1 MRVGNRVS
9 NPLFAK
15 TCWNMKPL
23 ASTVLGLVGALSTLA
38 TAADNVDFDRDV
50 RPILSE
56 NCFHCHGP
64 DGQARKADLRLDTRD
79 GIFDSVVVAGKIG
92 DSELY
97 SRITDR
103 DAEQRMPP
111 AATGLKLTESEKDTL
126 RRWIEQ
132 GAKWTRHWSFEAP
145 EQPPLPSVEH
155 ENWAQ
160 NEIDRFVLA
169 RLEQAGLEPSA
180 TAGRIHVLRRVTLD
194 LTGLPPKPEEVD
206 AFVNDNLP
214 GAYERVVD
222 RLLMSSAYGERM
234 AWPWLAASRYADTD
248 GFQGDPTRTMWPWRD
263 WLINALN
270 TNMPFDQFTVEMLA
284 GDLIPNATPEQIIAT
299 GFNRNHMFNGE
310 GGRIP
315 EETRV
320 ENVFDRTET
329 TSTVW
334 LGLTMTCSR
343 CHDHKYDPMTQQEY
357 YQLFS
362 FFNNTS
368 ETGQRSGG
376 KAPPSVNYL
385 LPEQRR
391 TLKAVA
397 EQISTLGKRMEGP
410 LPAVDQDQK
419 VWGAEQAKMLVEARR
434 ANGKLS
440 LSHWMVLGPL
450 SAPGGNAAR
459 AFKENLGPE
468 DGVDLKRKYENGKT
482 VWRREPKLVDGKV
495 HQLPNTIGA
504 TYLYRTIDSPAKR
517 VLQVSLGSDDGIKVW
532 LNAKQLLSKNVSR
545 GAAPDQEKLRLEL
558 NKGRNELLLK
568 IINTGGIAGVYY
580 RNTAESLNGLPAE
593 VAKALLV
600 EDEKRSAADRK
611 LIRQHYRS
619 KFSKD
624 WQTLNAERANLQK
637 QQQAINKSAATV
649 MVMDE
654 LPSGKRRKAAVLFR
668 GIYNKPTETTVSAG
682 TPSFLPR
689 LPTKKSPNR
698 LDLAHWLMHP
708 SNPMT
713 ARVTVNR
720 YWQLFF
726 GTGLVETSEDF
737 GRQGSRPS
745 HPQLLD
751 WLSTRF
757 LASGWDV
764 KAMHKLIVMSATY
777 RQSSRVSQELLQR
790 DPANQLL
797 ARAPRYRMPSWML
810 RDQALAVGGLLVNRI
825 GGPSVKPYQ
834 PPGVWAE
841 ATFGKIRYQPDKGE
855 AIYRRSLYIFWRRI
869 VGPTMLFDGGKR
881 QTCEVK
887 PTLTNTPLHAL
898 TTLNETTYVESARA
912 LAQRVMQAA
921 QSPQD
926 RVTLAFRLAAARRP
940 SSNELSLLTRRL
952 GILQRAYA
960 DNVAEANK
968 VLRVGSSPRDESLD
982 AAEHAAYA
990 TLCMLLL
997 NLDEVISRE

>member
-1 MRVGNRVS
+1 
-9 NPLFAK
+9 
-15 TCWNMKPL
+15 MKRC
-23 ASTVLGLVGALSTLA
+23 ASTLLGLVSALPTLA
-38 TAADNVDFDRDV
+38 VAADRIDFDRDV

-79 GIFDSVVVAGKIG
+79 GIFDSVVVAGNV
-92 DSELY
+92 DSSELY
-97 SRITDR
+97 RRVTER

-111 AATGLKLTESEKDTL
+111 AATGLSLTAAEKETL

-145 EQPPLPSVEH
+145 VQPPLPPVQRRD
-155 ENWAQ
+155 WPQ
-160 NEIDRFVLA
+160 NEIDHFVLA
-169 RLEQAGLEPSA
+169 RLEQAGLAPSP
-180 TAGRIHVLRRVTLD
+180 TADRIHLLRRVTLD
-194 LTGLPPKPEEVD
+194 LTGLPPKLEDVES
-206 AFVNDNLP
+206 FVNDKAP
-214 GAYERVVD
+214 GAYERVID
-222 RLLMSSAYGERM
+222 RLLKSPAYGERM
-234 AWPWLAASRYADTD
+234 AWPWLAAARYADTD

-270 TNMPFDQFTVEMLA
+270 NNMPFDQFSVEMLA
-284 GDLIPNATPEQIIAT
+284 GDLLPNATLEQVIAT

-343 CHDHKYDPMTQQEY
+343 CHDHKYDPMTQREY

-376 KAPPSVNYL
+376 KAPPSVSYL

-391 TLKAVA
+391 RLTAVA
-397 EQISTLGKRMEGP
+397 EQISTISKRMQGP
-410 LPAVDQDQK
+410 LPAADQAQRAWEREQMK
-419 VWGAEQAKMLVEARR
+419 VLAEAQSSKS
-434 ANGKLS
+434 KLS
-440 LSHWMVLGPL
+440 FGNWMVLGPL
-450 SAPGGNAAR
+450 PAPGGNATR
-459 AFKENLGPE
+459 AFNENLGPE
-468 DGVDLKRKYENGKT
+468 AGVDLKRTYENGKAA
-482 VWRREPKLVDGKV
+482 WHSEPKFVDGKV
-495 HQLPNTIGA
+495 HPLPNTIGA
-504 TYLYRTIDSPAKR
+504 TYLYRTIEAPAKR
-517 VLQVSLGSDDGIKVW
+517 RLQVSLGSDDGIKVW
-532 LNAKQLLSKNVSR
+532 LNTKQVLSKNVAR
-545 GAAPDQEKLRLEL
+545 GAAPDQEKLTLDL

-568 IINTGGIAGVYY
+568 ITNSGGIAGVYF
-580 RNTAESLNGLPAE
+580 RTMSTSPNGLPAN
-593 VAKALLV
+593 VAQALLV
-600 EDEKRSAADRK
+600 ADTKRTAAHRK

-619 KFSKD
+619 NFSKA
-624 WQTLNAERANLQK
+624 WQALNAKRTKLQK
-637 QQQAINKSAATV
+637 QQQAINKTAATV

-654 LPSGKRRKAAVLFR
+654 MPESKRRKTAILFR
-668 GIYNKPTETTVSAG
+668 GIYNKPTEITVSTG
-682 TPSFLPR
+682 TPSFLPP
-689 LPTKKSPNR
+689 LPVNKSLNR
-698 LDLAHWLMHP
+698 LNLAQWLMDE
-708 SNPMT
+708 SNPLT

-726 GTGLVETSEDF
+726 GTGLVKTSEDF
-737 GRQGSRPS
+737 GRQGSRPT

-751 WLSTRF
+751 WMATRF
-757 LASGWDV
+757 IATGWDV
-764 KAMHKLIVMSATY
+764 KALHKLIVMSATY
-777 RQSSRVSQELLQR
+777 RQSSRISQELLQR

-810 RDQALAVGGLLVNRI
+810 RDQALAVGGLLVNRL

-834 PPGVWAE
+834 PSGVWAE
-841 ATFGKIRYQPDKGE
+841 ATFGKIRYQPDKGD
-855 AIYRRSLYIFWRRI
+855 ALYRRSLYIFWRRI

-912 LAQRVMQAA
+912 MAQRVMRTA
-921 QSPQD
+921 QTPQD
-926 RVTLAFRLAAARRP
+926 RVILAFRLVAARKP
-940 SSNELSLLTRRL
+940 DASELAVLMRRL
-952 GILQRAYA
+952 DILRDVYA
-960 DNVAEANK
+960 GDVAAANK
-968 VLRVGSSPRDESLD
+968 VLQVGASPRDERLD
-982 AAEHAAYA
+982 PAEHAAYA
-990 TLCMLLL
+990 SLCLLLL
-997 NLDEVISRE
+997 NLDEVISKE